1 MHPAIKRFTG
11 KGWADINSRAN
22 VVQEVDWARENC
34 LDPVILYCGD
44 HDPAGVQISDKIR
57 SNLRPIA
64 EVLLAEQDI
73 PKSYEYSRSL
83 YDMED
88 LEIRRFGLNT
98 DFIEAND
105 LLWIDGLET
114 ASGKDL
120 SDPNH
125 PDHKKPHV
133 QDYLAEHGPRKVE
146 ANALI
151 TRPEAA
157 KQLITDVLDDY
168 IDAEGVERWKAE
180 NQAASEEAT
189 ENVEH
194 LIKMLTYLDTQGW
207 LYSGHKLAAA
217 AEIHRAKTLPQ
228 GPEIDI

>member
-22 VVQEVDWARENC
+22 VVQEVVWARENC

-44 HDPAGVQISDKIR
+44 HDPVGLQISDQIR

-73 PKSYEYSRSL
+73 PHSYEYCRSL
-83 YDMED
+83 YDMDD
-88 LEIRRFGLNT
+88 LEIVRFGLNA
-98 DFIEAND
+98 DFIEEND

-114 ASGKDL
+114 SSGKDL
-120 SDPNH
+120 ADPKH
-125 PDHKKPHV
+125 RDHGKPHV
-133 QDYLAEHGPRKVE
+133 QDYLAEFGARKVE

-157 KQLITDVLDDY
+157 KQLITDVLDEY

-180 NQAASEEAT
+180 NKAASKEAT

-194 LIKMLTYLDTQGW
+194 LIKLLTFFDAQGW
-207 LYSGHKLAAA
+207 LYDGHKLAAA